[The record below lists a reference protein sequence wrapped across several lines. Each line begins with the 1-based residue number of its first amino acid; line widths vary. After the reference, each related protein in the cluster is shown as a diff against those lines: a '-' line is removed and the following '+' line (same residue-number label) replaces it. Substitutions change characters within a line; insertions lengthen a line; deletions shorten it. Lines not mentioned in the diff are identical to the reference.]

1 MACIA
6 LKSLS
11 NKNPAAAAMV
21 NAAFNIITFII
32 FSFFLNQAGSP
43 FQATAIRDVTLSL
56 SQGELTALIGH
67 TGSGK
72 STLAQHMNA
81 LLAPTS
87 GRVLLDGKDINQK
100 GVSKKETRQRIGL
113 VFQYAETQ
121 LFEETVAKDIAFG
134 PKNLG
139 LSQEE
144 TDARVKEALHR
155 VGLPEEV
162 AEKSPFELS
171 GGQMRRAAIAGVIAM
186 RPEMLVLDEPA
197 AGLDPMGRED
207 MLSLVRSFHEAGTTV
222 VMISHSMDDVAR
234 LAKRII
240 VMDRGKVALDGTA
253 EEVFQDAEHQSAEKR
268 ADRQSRSER
277 QTGGQNVEDSAKR
290 RADPR
295 ADRAALLNV
304 VVKKI
309 VAFL

>member
-1 MACIA
+1 M
-6 LKSLS
+6 LLQFEQ
-11 NKNPAAAAMV
+11 V
-21 NAAFNIITFII
+21 THTY
-32 FSFFLNQAGSP
+32 QAGSP
-43 FQATAIRDVTLSL
+43 FQATAVQDVSL
-56 SQGELTALIGH
+56 TISQGELTALIGH

-240 VMDRGKVALDGTA
+240 VMDKGRIALDGPA
-253 EEVFQDAEHQSAEKR
+253 EEVFQDADRLNRMDLDVPQVLKLSLRLREEGFDFPFCYRLEDAER
-268 ADRQSRSER
+268 ALFRLLK
-277 QTGGQNVEDSAKR
+277 GGK
-290 RADPR
+290 AD
-295 ADRAALLNV
+295 A
-304 VVKKI
+304 
-309 VAFL
+309 

>member
-1 MACIA
+1 MQ
-6 LKSLS
+6 LQFEQ
-11 NKNPAAAAMV
+11 V
-21 NAAFNIITFII
+21 THTY
-32 FSFFLNQAGSP
+32 QAGSP
-43 FQATAIRDVTLSL
+43 FQSTAIRDVSLTLGS
-56 SQGELTALIGH
+56 GELTALIGH

-121 LFEETVAKDIAFG
+121 LFEETVAKDVAFG

-139 LSQEE
+139 LSQAEI
-144 TDARVKEALHR
+144 DARVKEALHR
-155 VGLPEEV
+155 VGLPEEI

-207 MLSLVRSFHEAGTTV
+207 MLALVRSFHQAGTSI

-234 LAKRII
+234 LAQRII
-240 VMDRGKVALDGTA
+240 VMDQGQVALDGPS
-253 EEVFQDAEHQSAEKR
+253 EEVFQDAERLNQMDLDVPQVCKLSLRLREEGFDFPLCYRMEDAEK
-268 ADRQSRSER
+268 AL
-277 QTGGQNVEDSAKR
+277 
-290 RADPR
+290 
-295 ADRAALLNV
+295 AALL
-304 VVKKI
+304 KGGKPH
-309 VAFL
+309 A

>member
-1 MACIA
+1 M
-6 LKSLS
+6 LLQFEQ
-11 NKNPAAAAMV
+11 V
-21 NAAFNIITFII
+21 THTY
-32 FSFFLNQAGSP
+32 QAGSP
-43 FQATAIRDVTLSL
+43 FQATAVQDVSL
-56 SQGELTALIGH
+56 TVSQGELTALIGH

-240 VMDRGKVALDGTA
+240 VMDKGRIALDGPA
-253 EEVFQDAEHQSAEKR
+253 EEVFQDADRLNRMDLDVPQVLKLSLRLREEGFDFPFCYRLEDAEL
-268 ADRQSRSER
+268 
-277 QTGGQNVEDSAKR
+277 
-290 RADPR
+290 
-295 ADRAALLNV
+295 ALLRLL
-304 VVKKI
+304 KGGK
-309 VAFL
+309 ADA

>member
-1 MACIA
+1 MQ
-6 LKSLS
+6 LQFEQ
-11 NKNPAAAAMV
+11 V
-21 NAAFNIITFII
+21 THTY
-32 FSFFLNQAGSP
+32 QAGSP
-43 FQATAIRDVTLSL
+43 FQATAIQDVSL
-56 SQGELTALIGH
+56 TVSQGELTALIGH

-113 VFQYAETQ
+113 VFQYPETQ

-240 VMDRGKVALDGTA
+240 VMDKGRIALDGPA
-253 EEVFQDAEHQSAEKR
+253 EEVFQDADRLNRMDLDVPQVLKLSLRLREEGFDFPFCYRLEDAER
-268 ADRQSRSER
+268 ALFRLLK
-277 QTGGQNVEDSAKR
+277 GGK
-290 RADPR
+290 AD
-295 ADRAALLNV
+295 A
-304 VVKKI
+304 
-309 VAFL
+309 

>member
-1 MACIA
+1 M
-6 LKSLS
+6 LLQFEQ
-11 NKNPAAAAMV
+11 V
-21 NAAFNIITFII
+21 THTY
-32 FSFFLNQAGSP
+32 QAGSP
-43 FQATAIRDVTLSL
+43 FQATAIQDVSL
-56 SQGELTALIGH
+56 TVSQGELTALIGH

-240 VMDRGKVALDGTA
+240 VMDKGRIALDGPA
-253 EEVFQDAEHQSAEKR
+253 EEVFQDADRLNRMDLDVPQVLKLSLRLREEGFDFPFCYRLEDAEL
-268 ADRQSRSER
+268 
-277 QTGGQNVEDSAKR
+277 
-290 RADPR
+290 
-295 ADRAALLNV
+295 ALLRLL
-304 VVKKI
+304 KGGK
-309 VAFL
+309 ADA

>member
-1 MACIA
+1 MQ
-6 LKSLS
+6 LQFEQ
-11 NKNPAAAAMV
+11 V
-21 NAAFNIITFII
+21 THTY
-32 FSFFLNQAGSP
+32 QAGSP
-43 FQATAIRDVTLSL
+43 FQATAIRDVSLTLGS
-56 SQGELTALIGH
+56 GELTALIGH

-100 GVSKKETRQRIGL
+100 SVSKKETRQRIGL

-121 LFEETVAKDIAFG
+121 LFEETVAKDVAFG

-139 LSQEE
+139 LSQAEI
-144 TDARVKEALHR
+144 DARVKEALHR
-155 VGLPEEV
+155 VGLPEEI

-207 MLSLVRSFHEAGTTV
+207 MLALVRSFHQAGTSI

-234 LAKRII
+234 LAQRII
-240 VMDRGKVALDGTA
+240 VMDQGQVALDGPA
-253 EEVFQDAEHQSAEKR
+253 EEVFQDAERLNQMDLDVPQVCKLSLRLREEGFDFPLCYRMEDAEK
-268 ADRQSRSER
+268 AL
-277 QTGGQNVEDSAKR
+277 
-290 RADPR
+290 
-295 ADRAALLNV
+295 AALL
-304 VVKKI
+304 KGGKPH
-309 VAFL
+309 A

>member
-1 MACIA
+1 MQ
-6 LKSLS
+6 LQFEQ
-11 NKNPAAAAMV
+11 V
-21 NAAFNIITFII
+21 THTY
-32 FSFFLNQAGSP
+32 QAGSP
-43 FQATAIRDVTLSL
+43 FQATAIRDVSLTLGS
-56 SQGELTALIGH
+56 GELTALIGH

-121 LFEETVAKDIAFG
+121 LFEETVAKDVAFG

-139 LSQEE
+139 LSQAEI
-144 TDARVKEALHR
+144 DARVKEALHR
-155 VGLPEEV
+155 VGLPEEI

-207 MLSLVRSFHEAGTTV
+207 MLALVRSFHQAGTSI

-234 LAKRII
+234 LAQRII
-240 VMDRGKVALDGTA
+240 VMDQGQVALDGPA
-253 EEVFQDAEHQSAEKR
+253 EEVFQDAERLNQMDLDVPQVCKLSLRLREEGFDFPLCYRMEDAEK
-268 ADRQSRSER
+268 AL
-277 QTGGQNVEDSAKR
+277 
-290 RADPR
+290 
-295 ADRAALLNV
+295 AALL
-304 VVKKI
+304 KGGKPH
-309 VAFL
+309 A

>member
-1 MACIA
+1 MQ
-6 LKSLS
+6 LQFEQ
-11 NKNPAAAAMV
+11 V
-21 NAAFNIITFII
+21 THTY
-32 FSFFLNQAGSP
+32 QAGSP
-43 FQATAIRDVTLSL
+43 FQATAIRDVSLTLGS
-56 SQGELTALIGH
+56 GELTALIGH

-121 LFEETVAKDIAFG
+121 LFEETVAKDVAFG

-139 LSQEE
+139 LSQAEI
-144 TDARVKEALHR
+144 DARVKEALHR
-155 VGLPEEV
+155 VGLPEEI

-207 MLSLVRSFHEAGTTV
+207 MLALVRSFHQAGTST

-234 LAKRII
+234 LAQRII
-240 VMDRGKVALDGTA
+240 VMDQGQVALDGPA
-253 EEVFQDAEHQSAEKR
+253 EEVFQDAERLNQMDLDVPQVCKLSLRLREEGFDFPLCYRMEDAEK
-268 ADRQSRSER
+268 AL
-277 QTGGQNVEDSAKR
+277 
-290 RADPR
+290 
-295 ADRAALLNV
+295 AALL
-304 VVKKI
+304 KGGKPH
-309 VAFL
+309 A

>member
-1 MACIA
+1 M
-6 LKSLS
+6 LLQFEQ
-11 NKNPAAAAMV
+11 V
-21 NAAFNIITFII
+21 THTY
-32 FSFFLNQAGSP
+32 QAGSP
-43 FQATAIRDVTLSL
+43 FQATAVRDVSL
-56 SQGELTALIGH
+56 TVSQGELTALIGH

-240 VMDRGKVALDGTA
+240 VMDKGRIALDGPA
-253 EEVFQDAEHQSAEKR
+253 EEVFQDADRLNRMDLDVPQVLKLSLRLREEGFDFPFCYRLEDAER
-268 ADRQSRSER
+268 ALFRLLK
-277 QTGGQNVEDSAKR
+277 GGK
-290 RADPR
+290 AD
-295 ADRAALLNV
+295 A
-304 VVKKI
+304 
-309 VAFL
+309 

>member
-1 MACIA
+1 M
-6 LKSLS
+6 LLQFEQ
-11 NKNPAAAAMV
+11 V
-21 NAAFNIITFII
+21 THTY
-32 FSFFLNQAGSP
+32 QAGSP
-43 FQATAIRDVTLSL
+43 FQATAVRDVSL
-56 SQGELTALIGH
+56 TVSQGELTALIGH

-144 TDARVKEALHR
+144 TDARVREALHR

-240 VMDRGKVALDGTA
+240 VMDKGRIALDGTA
-253 EEVFQDAEHQSAEKR
+253 EEVFQDADRLNRMDLDVPQVLKLSLRLREEGFNFPFCYRLEDAER
-268 ADRQSRSER
+268 ALFSLLK
-277 QTGGQNVEDSAKR
+277 GGK
-290 RADPR
+290 AD
-295 ADRAALLNV
+295 A
-304 VVKKI
+304 
-309 VAFL
+309 

>member
-1 MACIA
+1 M
-6 LKSLS
+6 LLQFEQ
-11 NKNPAAAAMV
+11 V
-21 NAAFNIITFII
+21 THTY
-32 FSFFLNQAGSP
+32 QAGSP
-43 FQATAIRDVTLSL
+43 FQATAIQDVSL
-56 SQGELTALIGH
+56 TVSQGELTALIGH

-207 MLSLVRSFHEAGTTV
+207 MLFLVRSFHEAGTTV

-240 VMDRGKVALDGTA
+240 VMDKGRIALDGPA
-253 EEVFQDAEHQSAEKR
+253 EEVFQDADRLNRMDLDVPQVLKLSLRLREEGFDFPFCYRLEDAER
-268 ADRQSRSER
+268 
-277 QTGGQNVEDSAKR
+277 
-290 RADPR
+290 
-295 ADRAALLNV
+295 ALLRLL
-304 VVKKI
+304 KGGK
-309 VAFL
+309 ADA

>member
-1 MACIA
+1 M
-6 LKSLS
+6 LLQFEQ
-11 NKNPAAAAMV
+11 V
-21 NAAFNIITFII
+21 THTY
-32 FSFFLNQAGSP
+32 QAGSP
-43 FQATAIRDVTLSL
+43 FQATAVQDVSL
-56 SQGELTALIGH
+56 TVSQGELTALIGH

-121 LFEETVAKDIAFG
+121 LFEETVAKDVAFG

-139 LSQEE
+139 LSQAEI
-144 TDARVKEALHR
+144 DARVKEALHR
-155 VGLPEEV
+155 VGLPEEI

-171 GGQMRRAAIAGVIAM
+171 GGQMRRAAIAGGIAM

-240 VMDRGKVALDGTA
+240 VMDKGRIALDGPA
-253 EEVFQDAEHQSAEKR
+253 EEVFQDADRLNRMDLDVPQVLKLSLRLREEGFDFPFCYRLEDAEL
-268 ADRQSRSER
+268 
-277 QTGGQNVEDSAKR
+277 
-290 RADPR
+290 
-295 ADRAALLNV
+295 ALLRLL
-304 VVKKI
+304 KGGK
-309 VAFL
+309 ADA

>member
-1 MACIA
+1 MQ
-6 LKSLS
+6 LQFEQ
-11 NKNPAAAAMV
+11 V
-21 NAAFNIITFII
+21 THTY
-32 FSFFLNQAGSP
+32 QAGSP
-43 FQATAIRDVTLSL
+43 FQATAIRDVSLTLGS
-56 SQGELTALIGH
+56 GELTALIGH

-121 LFEETVAKDIAFG
+121 LFEETVAKDVAFG

-139 LSQEE
+139 LSQAEI
-144 TDARVKEALHR
+144 DARVKEALHR
-155 VGLPEEV
+155 VGLPEEI

-207 MLSLVRSFHEAGTTV
+207 MLTLVRSFHQAGTSI

-234 LAKRII
+234 LAQRII
-240 VMDRGKVALDGTA
+240 VMDQGQVALDGPA
-253 EEVFQDAEHQSAEKR
+253 EEVFQDAERLNQMDLDVPQVCKLSLRLREEGFDFPLCYRMEDAEK
-268 ADRQSRSER
+268 AL
-277 QTGGQNVEDSAKR
+277 
-290 RADPR
+290 
-295 ADRAALLNV
+295 AALL
-304 VVKKI
+304 KGGKPH
-309 VAFL
+309 A